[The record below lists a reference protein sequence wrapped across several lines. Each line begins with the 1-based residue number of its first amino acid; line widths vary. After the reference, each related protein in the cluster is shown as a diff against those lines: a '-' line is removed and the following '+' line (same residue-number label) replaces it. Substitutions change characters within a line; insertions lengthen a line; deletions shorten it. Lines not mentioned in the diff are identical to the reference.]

1 MALTPASVKKKRDLG
16 WKKRKRLWLGLIAGG
31 AAVIVGVGGWQAVSL
46 LTATCGG
53 GTSSY
58 QGECVGVTDGSYVFD
73 PSLAAIENTIKRQ
86 NAQAQATGDYVS
98 IALLT
103 PLTSTPGSDVTPS
116 RVQQQLEGAATAQA
130 YLNGKQDF
138 KPAIQLLLANEGSQ
152 QQAWPQVV
160 GQLQDW
166 PAGQDLVAV
175 VGVGLSTTG
184 TVLAARQLASGTRP
198 LPMIGSV
205 DTGDG
210 LNTSGPQPPL
220 VPSALSGRISGLVRV
235 EPSVADEVTL
245 LSQYYLANLKKPA
258 DNKKPSGNSVQ
269 PHAALSQDAV
279 LVYDNDPSDLYT
291 GSLKLDFSRQFEAH
305 IIDEKQFAPGEPS
318 GEFASIANDVCP
330 PGATSTPVV
339 LYAGR
344 ESVFPDFIQKLSTY
358 TNCPS
363 GSTITVLTGADAES
377 LDPARTGSNPGGPAI
392 DVVYPNIADS
402 GQLAPWYR
410 QAFEGPPADMSA
422 SWAIMTFDAVTAAEQ
437 AARQASQASSTLLT
451 PSAVTSLLYDFN
463 KLTDP
468 VEGATGPFVITLDGD
483 EGCQWI
489 PLIIDQNGT
498 PKVLSQT
505 RPGCPAS

>member
-1 MALTPASVKKKRDLG
+1 MAELTPPSVRPKGPRRKKL
-16 WKKRKRLWLGLIAGG
+16 RLRIIAGG
-31 AAVIVGVGGWQAVSL
+31 AVVIVGVGGWQVANL

-58 QGECVGVTDGSYVFD
+58 QGECVGVTGGSYVFD
-73 PSLAAIENTIKRQ
+73 PSLTAIEATIKTQ
-86 NAQAQATGDYVS
+86 DGQAQATGDYVS
-98 IALLT
+98 IAMLT
-103 PLTSTPGSDVTPS
+103 PLTSAPGSDVTPA
-116 RVQQQLEGAATAQA
+116 RVRQQIEGAATAQA
-130 YLNGKQDF
+130 YLNGQGF
-138 KPAIQLLLANEGSQ
+138 RPAIRLLLANEGSQ

-160 GQLQDW
+160 GQLEHW
-166 PAGQDLVAV
+166 PADQHLVAV
-175 VGVGLSTTG
+175 VGVGLSTTD
-184 TVLAARQLASGTRP
+184 TVQAARQLASPASP

-220 VPSALSGRISGLVRV
+220 VPPTLSGRINGLVRV

-245 LSQYYLANLKKPA
+245 LSQYYRANLPDTSSNA
-258 DNKKPSGNSVQ
+258 V
-269 PHAALSQDAV
+269 PHKAVLSPEAV
-279 LVYDNDPSDLYT
+279 LVYDNDPNDLYT
-291 GSLKLDFSRQFEAH
+291 GSLSLDFSQQFGAH
-305 IIDEKQFAPGEPS
+305 IIDKKQFAPGGYES
-318 GEFASIANDVCP
+318 GEFASIANDVCA

-344 ESVFPDFIQKLSTY
+344 ESAFPDFIDKLRTQ

-363 GSTITVLTGADAES
+363 RDTITVLTGADAEA
-377 LDPARTGSNPGGPAI
+377 LNPAMTGPNPDGPAI

-402 GQLAPWYR
+402 RRLEPWYR
-410 QAFEGPPADMSA
+410 QAFKGPPADVGA

-437 AARQASQASSTLLT
+437 AARQASQGASIPPT

-463 KLTDP
+463 KLSDP
-468 VEGATGPFVITLDGD
+468 IRGATGPFVITSDGN

-498 PKVLSQT
+498 FTVLSQT
-505 RPGCPAS
+505 QLGCPAS

>member
-1 MALTPASVKKKRDLG
+1 MALTPASVKKKDNLG
-16 WKKRKRLWLGLIAGG
+16 WKKRKKLWLGLIAGG
-31 AAVIVGVGGWQAVSL
+31 TAVIVGVGGWQAVSR

-53 GTSSY
+53 GTSDY

-73 PSLAAIENTIKRQ
+73 PSLTAIESTIKRQ
-86 NAQAQATGDYVS
+86 DAQAQATGDYVS

-103 PLTSTPGSDVTPS
+103 PLTSAPGSDVTFS

-130 YLNGKQDF
+130 YLNDGQNF
-138 KPAIQLLLANEGSQ
+138 KPAIRLLLANEGSQ

-166 PAGQDLVAV
+166 PADQHLVTV
-175 VGVGLSTTG
+175 VGVGLSTTD

-210 LNTSGPQPPL
+210 LNTGGPQPPL
-220 VPSALSGRISGLVRV
+220 VPPALSGRISGLVRV

-245 LSQYYLANLKKPA
+245 LSQYYLTNLKKP
-258 DNKKPSGNSVQ
+258 SSNSV
-269 PHAALSQDAV
+269 PPNAALSPNAV

-291 GSLKLDFSRQFEAH
+291 GSLSLDFSQQLGAR
-305 IIDEKQFAPGEPS
+305 IIDKLQFAPGDEP
-318 GEFASIANDVCP
+318 GEFATIANDVCP

-344 ESVFPDFIQKLSTY
+344 ASVFPDFIKKLSTY
-358 TNCPS
+358 TNCPRN
-363 GSTITVLTGADAES
+363 GTITVLTGADAES
-377 LDPARTGSNPGGPAI
+377 LNPARTGPNPGGPAI

-402 GQLAPWYR
+402 EQLAPWYR
-410 QAFEGPPADMSA
+410 QEFEGPSADADA

-437 AARQASQASSTLLT
+437 AARQASQASRGSSTPLT

-468 VEGATGPFVITLDGD
+468 VEGATGPFVITSDGD
-483 EGCQWI
+483 EGCQWV

-498 PKVLSQT
+498 TKVLSQT